1 MPQPSLSPSSIPEPP
16 RLGASPFALDAESEY
31 RAWRTWKLAARPRSV
46 EALWVTVADAARPG
60 EAERAALLDRLRRG
74 NLALYRAA
82 ADVDRRRLR
91 AFGRAFGLERLDGNL
106 YADEDGIT
114 ALSVAP
120 GGRQGEYIPYTDRRL
135 SWHTDGYYNDADHQI
150 RAILMH
156 CARPAE
162 RGGESRFMDHEL
174 AYILLRDENPE
185 WIEALMQPDA
195 LTIPANVEQGV
206 VLRGAVSGPVFS
218 VDAATGALHMRYSA
232 RLRNV
237 EWKDDPRVHAA
248 ADFLQALWREGHEYM
263 LQVRLAAGEGILC
276 NNVLHARSAFVDP
289 VAGEGRLLYRA
300 RYYDRIAGTGFEE
313 RFGLRARP

>member
-1 MPQPSLSPSSIPEPP
+1 MSQVSPSRSTAPEPP
-16 RLGASPFALDAESEY
+16 CLGASPFALEAESDY
-31 RAWRTWKLAARPRSV
+31 RAWRAWKLAVRPRSA
-46 EALWVTVADAARPG
+46 EALWVPVTDVTRPS
-60 EAERAALLDRLRRG
+60 EAERAALLGRLRQG

-82 ADVDRRRLR
+82 ADVERSRLR

-120 GGRQGEYIPYTDRRL
+120 EGRQGEYIPYTDRRL
-135 SWHTDGYYNDADHQI
+135 SWHTDGYYNGPDRQI

-162 RGGESRFMDHEL
+162 RGGESHFMDHEL
-174 AYILLRDENPE
+174 AYILLRDQDPE

-206 VLRGAVSGPVFS
+206 VLREAVSGPVFS
-218 VDAATGALHMRYSA
+218 VDAATDALHMRYSA

-237 EWKDDPRVHAA
+237 VWKDDPRVRAA
-248 ADFLQALWREGHEYM
+248 ADFLQALWRNGHEYM

-289 VAGEGRLLYRA
+289 AQGEGRLLYRA
-300 RYYDRIAGTGFEE
+300 RYYDRVAGTGFKGM
-313 RFGLRARP
+313 FGVAARP